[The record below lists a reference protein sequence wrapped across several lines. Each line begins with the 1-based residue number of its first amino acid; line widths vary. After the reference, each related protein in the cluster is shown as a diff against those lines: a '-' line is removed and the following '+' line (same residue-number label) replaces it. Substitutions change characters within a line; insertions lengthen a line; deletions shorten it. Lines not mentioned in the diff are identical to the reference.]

1 MDICLDDKTAL
12 VTGAIAGIRAGIT
25 KLLAVEGVN
34 LVLLARDTERL
45 QAVACE
51 ASMLGAPTVKL
62 LTGDLA
68 GEDALHSVLEAIE
81 GSVIDILVNAA
92 GASRPVALMASEE
105 EWRQAFL
112 INFIAARRLTHAV
125 LPAMQNRR
133 WGRII
138 SISGS
143 MEPRSLNAA
152 SAAKGALHL
161 WSKGLSCEVAVQGI
175 TVNCIAPGRI
185 HSRQVMTQLH
195 PSAEARADFVQRHI
209 PAGYFDQ
216 PEDVAALVAFLASP
230 LASYITGAVIPVDGG
245 MHYFAH

>member
-12 VTGAIAGIRAGIT
+12 VTGASAGIGAGIA
-25 KLLAVEGVN
+25 KLLAAEGVN

-68 GEDALHSVLEAIE
+68 DEDALHSMLEAIE

-112 INFIAARRLTHAV
+112 LNFIAARRLTHAV

-161 WSKGLSCEVAVQGI
+161 
-175 TVNCIAPGRI
+175 
-185 HSRQVMTQLH
+185 
-195 PSAEARADFVQRHI
+195 
-209 PAGYFDQ
+209 
-216 PEDVAALVAFLASP
+216 
-230 LASYITGAVIPVDGG
+230 
-245 MHYFAH
+245 